1 MLLSLAP
8 IAMQLTS
15 PNSVMGS
22 LIFFVSLFMM
32 YSVGYPIGHTVLI
45 GLFSKVIG
53 KRPQV

>member
-15 PNSVMGS
+15 PNSGMGS

-32 YSVGYPIGHTVLI
+32 YSVGYPIGHTVLV